1 MKNNIRIIDCKGLN
15 CPIPVINTKKYFDE
29 IESGSGIVVVDNEVA
44 KNNIIKFA
52 SSNEY
57 SFEVDSKSDEIFEIT
72 ITKGNSSQNE
82 VLKASNDQNIDNK
95 PLTIL
100 ITSDKFGDGSEELGI
115 ALMKSYLFA
124 LSEADIIPDNLLFL
138 NAGVKLVVENSPVLE
153 SINKL
158 KSRGVNIQSCGL
170 CLDFYGLKENLEIG
184 EVTNMYAIVEIMN
197 KSNTI
202 KL

>member
-1 MKNNIRIIDCKGLN
+1 MKNTIRIIDCKGLN

-52 SSNEY
+52 SSSEY
-57 SFEVDSKSDEIFEIT
+57 SFEVDSKNDEIFEIT
-72 ITKGNSSQNE
+72 ITKGNSKQNE
-82 VLKASNDQNIDNK
+82 ALKVSSTQNIDNK

-100 ITSDKFGDGSEELGI
+100 ITSDKFGDGSDELGI

-124 LSEADIIPDNLLFL
+124 LSEADIVPDNLLFL
-138 NAGVKLVVENSPVLE
+138 NAGVKLVVENSPVLD

-158 KSRGVNIQSCGL
+158 KLRGVNIQSCGL
-170 CLDFYGLKENLEIG
+170 CLDFYGLKEKLVIG
-184 EVTNMYAIVEIMN
+184 EVTNMYAIVELMN

>member
-52 SSNEY
+52 SSNGY